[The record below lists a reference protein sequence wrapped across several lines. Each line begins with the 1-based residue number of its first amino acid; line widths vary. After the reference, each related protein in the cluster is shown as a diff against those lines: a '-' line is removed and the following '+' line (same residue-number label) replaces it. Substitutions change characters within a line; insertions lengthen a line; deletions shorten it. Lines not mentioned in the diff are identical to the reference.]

1 MQSNQLSYSIRKYLI
16 PKIMNHKNTH
26 NLTTILYQQYCKITS
41 KFHVLPDFYII
52 GGQKC
57 GTTSLFMY
65 LSEHN
70 LIHSAVAKD
79 IRFFDK
85 YFEKGIDWYRVYF
98 PQSIQKCFVKNI
110 MKENFL
116 TCDATERYLDHPHA
130 PKRIQKCTPN
140 AKFIILLRNPI
151 DRAYSHYTMINN
163 RGGGNS
169 PFGDKLSFEEAIEKE
184 EERIEGQLEKMLTD
198 PNYYSDIYFR
208 HSYLQRGI
216 YVDKLER
223 WFSVFPKEQFL
234 IIQSEE
240 FFKHTSKMYK
250 EVLEFLDLSNWEPNE
265 YVQYKKRE
273 YKQPKMNPETR
284 KKLVEYFK
292 PHNERLYEFLGRRF
306 DWDE

>member
-26 NLTTILYQQYCKITS
+26 KLTTNLYQQYCKITS

-110 MKENFL
+110 IKENFL
-116 TCDATERYLDHPHA
+116 TCDATERYLDHPHV
-130 PKRIQKCTPN
+130 PKRIQKITPN

-151 DRAYSHYTMINN
+151 DRAYSQHT
-163 RGGGNS
+163 RVSGTGRD
-169 PFGDKLSFEEAIEKE
+169 PLSFEEAIEKE
-184 EERIEGQLEKMLTD
+184 EERTKPEFKKMEENEMYWSGD
-198 PNYYSDIYFR
+198 YFR
-208 HSYLQRGI
+208 FSYLSRGI

-240 FFKHTSKMYK
+240 FFKNTTEIYK
-250 EVLEFLDLSNWEPNE
+250 QVLKFLDLSDFKLPE
-265 YVQYKKRE
+265 YKQIGKAK
-273 YKQPKMNPETR
+273 YKQPKMNSETR

>member
-1 MQSNQLSYSIRKYLI
+1 MQNNQLSYSIRKYLI

-65 LSEHN
+65 LSEHD

-130 PKRIQKCTPN
+130 PHRIQKCTPN

-151 DRAYSHYTMINN
+151 DRAYSQHT
-163 RGGGNS
+163 RVSGTGRD
-169 PFGDKLSFEEAIEKE
+169 PLSFEEAIEKE
-184 EERIEGQLEKMLTD
+184 EERTKPEFKKMGENEMYWSGD
-198 PNYYSDIYFR
+198 YFR
-208 HSYLQRGI
+208 FSYLSRGI
-216 YVDKLER
+216 YVDKFGEDYDISTATL
-223 WFSVFPKEQFL
+223 
-234 IIQSEE
+234 SEE
-240 FFKHTSKMYK
+240 GEMVLISMLTKAISINKPISK
-250 EVLEFLDLSNWEPNE
+250 
-265 YVQYKKRE
+265 
-273 YKQPKMNPETR
+273 
-284 KKLVEYFK
+284 KKLI
-292 PHNERLYEFLGRRF
+292 EFFGY
-306 DWDE
+306 DENDPGIII